1 LNDSAALAAK
11 VAAKQAKLAQEQAS
25 GPAPV
30 KVERK
35 KVPKSADPSLDDL
48 LNVGLAKGKKIK

>member
-1 LNDSAALAAK
+1 MNDSAALAAK
-11 VAAKQAKLAQEQAS
+11 IAAKQAKLAQEQAS
-25 GPAPV
+25 GQAPV

-48 LNVGLAKGKKIK
+48 LNAGLTKGKKIK